1 MQSLKIILLCIVSAV
16 IYGICHDQVTAR
28 VCVEYF
34 TVGHAHIFNTTS
46 PTLLAFGWG
55 TLATWWV
62 GLILGI
68 LAAVVCRIGSWPKF
82 QASHLIRPIACLLIV
97 TAVTS
102 LLAGI
107 TGYKLAQSSGFVL
120 PEPLGPRVP
129 EDRHALFFADSLAH
143 LAAYVVGA
151 LGGLILCV
159 RVLIQRR
166 RVARAD
172 ESGRVDLPVVV
183 LSRWTARTI
192 SIPIFGLVFVLVHGN
207 GVPNPFTA
215 SLHKN
220 LLGTAVLLLFVG
232 SIVAWKWEG
241 IGGLLIIGGLVLFAI
256 VAQGILLNIVLWPWM
271 VMGLL
276 YLVCWLVE
284 AIKVSETFRRKY

>member
-1 MQSLKIILLCIVSAV
+1 MQSVKIILLCIVSAV

-34 TVGHAHIFNTTS
+34 TVGHAPIFTTTS

-68 LAAVVCRIGSWPKF
+68 LAAVVCRVGAWPKF
-82 QASHLIRPIACLLIV
+82 DATYLIRPITCLLIV
-97 TAVTS
+97 MAVAS

-107 TGYKLAQSSGFVL
+107 SGYQLAQASGFVL

-129 EDRHALFFADSLAH
+129 VDRHDLFFADSLAH
-143 LAAYVVGA
+143 LAAYGVGA

-159 RVLIQRR
+159 RVLMQRR
-166 RVARAD
+166 RAVRAN
-172 ESGRVDLPVVV
+172 EGRGRIDLPVVV

-192 SIPIFGLVFVLVHGN
+192 GIPLFGLVVVLVLGD

-215 SLHKN
+215 SLQEN
-220 LLGTAVLLLFVG
+220 LLGTIVLLLLVG
-232 SIVAWKWEG
+232 LIVAWRWEG
-241 IGGLLIIGGLVLFAI
+241 IGSLVILGGLVWFAI
-256 VAQGILLNIVLWPWM
+256 AAQGLLLNIVLWPWL
-271 VMGLL
+271 VTGLL

-284 AIKVSETFRRKY
+284 RAQCDRGIQ